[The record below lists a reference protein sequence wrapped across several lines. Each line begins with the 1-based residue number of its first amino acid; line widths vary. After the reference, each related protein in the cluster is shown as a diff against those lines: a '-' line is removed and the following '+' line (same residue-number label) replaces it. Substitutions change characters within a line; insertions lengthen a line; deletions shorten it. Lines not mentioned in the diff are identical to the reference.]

1 MKTLKA
7 IRQNAPASDRNDR
20 ALIPAKAPEWFTGR
34 DGTAHVHISL
44 YPRTLDELG
53 QMSREFGVAAV
64 AEARWTA
71 ITLWFMKEYPS
82 PSGLRNPLPVASEAV
97 LLIREHDRLHLGW
110 PRHNG
115 ANPATPVLDGLSLA
129 SRQEARLVAAET
141 LADWE
146 AAGSP
151 YLQGHHIKAAYQYL
165 VACPAF
171 RTKYVAAPS
180 DILLQTQDNQ

>member
-7 IRQNAPASDRNDR
+7 IRDQAPSSDRNDR
-20 ALIPAKAPEWFTGR
+20 ALIPTKPPEWATGKN
-34 DGTAHVHISL
+34 GAYVHISL

-53 QMSREFGVAAV
+53 QMSRSFGAAAV
-64 AEARWTA
+64 AEAQWTA

-82 PSGLRNPLPVASEAV
+82 PSGLRNPLPVADEAV
-97 LLIREHDRLHLGW
+97 CLIREHDRLHLGW
-110 PRHNG
+110 PRHHG
-115 ANPATPVLDGLSLA
+115 GDPATPVFDGLSLA
-129 SRQEARLVAAET
+129 SRQEAMLVATET

-151 YLQGHHIKAAYQYL
+151 YLHGHHIKAAYQYL

-171 RTKYVAAPS
+171 RSKYVAAPS
-180 DILLQTQDNQ
+180 ASPSHSQDNQ